1 MGEEQELRIATALA
15 GVLNGDDYSTIL
27 DVDHEEENQWGGS
40 GSCQLCASESLYP
53 KLSGMTAELAMSRA
67 KETDRDFHAVYEET
81 QHSIRV
87 KVVKILA
94 RTVHPALKVLTQVV
108 VSGDDQE
115 DGEHVCGICQDEMKS
130 EDDVR
135 ALGCKHS
142 FHCECIFKWLN
153 KKMVCPLCRYSPL
166 TEEDHN

>member
-1 MGEEQELRIATALA
+1 
-15 GVLNGDDYSTIL
+15 
-27 DVDHEEENQWGGS
+27 
-40 GSCQLCASESLYP
+40 
-53 KLSGMTAELAMSRA
+53 MTAALAMSRA
-67 KETDRDFHAVYEET
+67 KETDREFHAVHEET

-87 KVVKILA
+87 KAAKILA
-94 RTVHPALKVLTQVV
+94 RTVHPALKVSTQVV
-108 VSGDDQE
+108 DSGDDDQE
-115 DGEHVCGICQDEMKS
+115 DVCGICQDEMKC